1 VEEII
6 LQSPGSRESST
17 GQLEQCSSLC
27 YLSSMKFPNSNAVKY
42 LCALIALSFVNTASA
57 HLNSDS
63 AFTET
68 PLVLHT
74 ATGDIFGTLTLPNN
88 FTMGPVALLIAGSG
102 PTDRNGNNPTM
113 KNESLRMLSYAL
125 ANNAIASLRY
135 DKRGIAESRES
146 MKGESQLRFEDYIQ
160 DAEKWLDLLK
170 KDKRFTNVVV
180 IGHSEG
186 SLIGM
191 VAAYK
196 HADAFVS
203 VAGAG
208 RSADKILKE
217 QLSKQPKSVQD
228 LSFPV
233 IDSLVKGKTVSNVD
247 PMLYSLFRPSVQPYI
262 ISWFK
267 YDPQLEIK
275 KLTIPVLVL
284 QGTNDI
290 QVSTEDANLLAR
302 ANGHAQLFLIDN
314 MNHILKTVQG
324 DRTANVATYTDPS
337 LPISDKLVEAIVNFI
352 KKQ

>member
-1 VEEII
+1 
-6 LQSPGSRESST
+6 
-17 GQLEQCSSLC
+17 
-27 YLSSMKFPNSNAVKY
+27 MKFPNSTAIK
-42 LCALIALSFVNTASA
+42 LLSVLMVFSIINTASA
-57 HLNSDS
+57 HSNTDS

-74 ATGDIFGTLTLPNN
+74 ATGDIFGTLTVPKN
-88 FTMGPVALLIAGSG
+88 FTSGSVTLIIAGSG

-146 MKGESQLRFEDYIQ
+146 MKGESQLRFEDYIH
-160 DAEKWLDLLK
+160 DAEEWLDLLK
-170 KDKRFTNVVV
+170 KDKRFTKLVV

-196 HADAFVS
+196 HADGFVS
-203 VAGAG
+203 LAGAG

-217 QLSKQPKSVQD
+217 QLSKQPQSVQD

-267 YDPQLEIK
+267 YDPQVEIK
-275 KLTIPVLVL
+275 KLGIPVLLL

-290 QVSTEDANLLAR
+290 QVSTEDANLLAK
-302 ANGHAQLFLIDN
+302 ANDHAQLVLIEN

-324 DRTANVATYTDPS
+324 DRDANIATYTNPS
-337 LPISDKLVEAIVNFI
+337 LPISDKLVDAIVKFI
-352 KKQ
+352 KQE

>member
-1 VEEII
+1 
-6 LQSPGSRESST
+6 
-17 GQLEQCSSLC
+17 
-27 YLSSMKFPNSNAVKY
+27 MKFRNTSSIKL
-42 LCALIALSFVNTASA
+42 LCALIVFSIVDTASA
-57 HLNSDS
+57 HSNIDS
-63 AFTET
+63 VFTET
-68 PLVLHT
+68 ALVLHT
-74 ATGDIFGTLTLPNN
+74 ATGDIFGTLTLPKN
-88 FTMGPVALLIAGSG
+88 FSNGPVALIIAGSG
-102 PTDRNGNNPTM
+102 PTDRNGNNPSM

-146 MKGESQLRFEDYIQ
+146 MKGESQLRFEDYIR
-160 DAEKWLDLLK
+160 DAEGWLDLLK
-170 KDKRFTNVVV
+170 KDKRFSKVVV

-196 HADAFVS
+196 HADGFVS

-217 QLSKQPKSVQD
+217 QLSKQTQSVQD
-228 LSFPV
+228 LSCPV

-267 YDPQLEIK
+267 YDPQAEIK
-275 KLTIPVLVL
+275 KLSIPVLVL

-290 QVSTEDANLLAR
+290 QVSTEDAHLLAK
-302 ANGHAQLFLIDN
+302 ANDHAQLVLIDN

-324 DRTANVATYTDPS
+324 DRDANIATYTNPS
-337 LPISDKLVEAIVNFI
+337 LPINDTLVDAIVNFI
-352 KKQ
+352 KHE